1 MSPLLTAVGQLSSGE
16 ARLVRGSSQYEGRVE
31 VYYSGEWRTAC
42 FGGRGYDASRIVCK
56 QLGYGLA
63 AGVTSTYTGS
73 SSGSVSVY
81 CNGHETSLAECSI
94 SSSSYSCYSQ
104 AVVRCTN
111 SSEYISVY

>member
-1 MSPLLTAVGQLSSGE
+1 MKVVLRCTTVESGVPLV
-16 ARLVRGSSQYEGRVE
+16 LVEGVMMHL
-31 VYYSGEWRTAC
+31 
-42 FGGRGYDASRIVCK
+42 RIVCK

-104 AVVRCTN
+104 AVV
-111 SSEYISVY
+111 SVYQFK